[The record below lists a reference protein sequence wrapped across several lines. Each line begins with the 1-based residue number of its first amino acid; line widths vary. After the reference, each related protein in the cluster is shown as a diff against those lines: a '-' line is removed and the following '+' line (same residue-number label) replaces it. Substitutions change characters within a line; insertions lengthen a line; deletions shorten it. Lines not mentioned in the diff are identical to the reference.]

1 MQACVGGDEQAF
13 TTLLDRHLD
22 AIHRYL
28 LRHTQNPAD
37 ADELSQETFLKLWT
51 NASSFTPGKARLSTW
66 LHRIAHNLMIDRLRK
81 GGSNETAVQP
91 ESSMVELATEE
102 HGQGTDSKERLRWL
116 NQQLAMLPN
125 NQRWAMALVY
135 LQGFSNKEAAQIMSV
150 GLRALESLL
159 ARGKQHLKAARH
171 EQ

>member
-1 MQACVGGDEQAF
+1 MQACLGGDEQAF

-28 LRHTQNPAD
+28 LRHSQSPAD
-37 ADELSQETFLKLWT
+37 ADELAQETFLKLWT

-66 LHRIAHNLMIDRLRK
+66 LHRIAHNLMIDRHRK
-81 GGSNETAVQP
+81 ADSDGTADQA
-91 ESSMVELATEE
+91 ESSVVEPVTADHSQGSDTEE
-102 HGQGTDSKERLRWL
+102 QLLWL
-116 NQQLAMLPN
+116 NKQLAMLPN

-135 LQGFSNKEAAQIMSV
+135 LQGFSNKEAAQIMNL

-159 ARGKQHLKAARH
+159 ARGREKLKTAYH

>member
-1 MQACVGGDEQAF
+1 MQACLGGDEQAF

-28 LRHTQNPAD
+28 LRHTQSPAD

-81 GGSNETAVQP
+81 AGSNETTVQP
-91 ESSMVELATEE
+91 DSSMLEQTTEE
-102 HGQGTDSKERLRWL
+102 QGQGARTEEQLLWL

-135 LQGFSNKEAAQIMSV
+135 LQGFSHKEAAQIMSV

-159 ARGKQHLKAARH
+159 SRGKQHLKAAQH